1 MTSVKKIEK
10 ITKAAKK
17 LDCAVLLKTGRPP
30 GVMLAEGEVGKAEEW
45 LDVVKNLRYKNFELM
60 KKEGVEGRRLDIP
73 AGKVRQ
79 LESLKDYGIEV
90 GKDEVLRKWWRLHM
104 GGGMILL
111 HSLGQEPEKGLEMVW
126 YDTRTRSL

>member
-60 KKEGVEGRRLDIP
+60 KKEEVDWRRLDVPI
-73 AGKVRQ
+73 GKVKQ

-90 GKDEVLRKWWRLHM
+90 GKDEILRKWWRLHM
-104 GGGMILL
+104 GFV
-111 HSLGQEPEKGLEMVW
+111 KGENEG
-126 YDTRTRSL
+126 

>member
-60 KKEGVEGRRLDIP
+60 KKEVVEERKLDVPIGR
-73 AGKVRQ
+73 VRQ

-104 GGGMILL
+104 GFVKEGD
-111 HSLGQEPEKGLEMVW
+111 EE
-126 YDTRTRSL
+126 